1 MEMHQPQQLMES
13 YYAVYNSEQ
22 EEVDTD
28 LYEQVVEYLVSEGYV
43 EDVEEADAL
52 IEELS
57 DDEID
62 GIIDEANRGDDYAT
76 RGLPDS
82 HARMIKQKRR
92 NADFNAGATHKRAL
106 RLNPAQ
112 RGELNR
118 MSSAEDVAARY
129 DSITRQR
136 SNRNT
141 RGRNSMRE
149 QLDTYDLVLDY
160 LMTEGFADDESAATQ
175 IMAHM
180 SDEWR
185 DEIVEAKMEAGKS
198 EYEKNRIRGERYAD
212 SIGRIEDYKKMGS
225 SAPNWVAAQRRR
237 NTKANR
243 GIRG

>member
-1 MEMHQPQQLMES
+1 MHQPQQLMES

-52 IEELS
+52 IEEL
-57 DDEID
+57 DEEVIDEILD
-62 GIIDEANRGDDYAT
+62 QVYNEGKNQDNLKPLQKIRIRNQDPSLVMPPGQQTAERRSYHKAGRGIKKEKGTKSAFGT
-76 RGLPDS
+76 L
-82 HARMIKQKRR
+82 RR
-92 NADFNAGATHKRAL
+92 IGGPYN
-106 RLNPAQ
+106 
-112 RGELNR
+112 
-118 MSSAEDVAARY
+118 
-129 DSITRQR
+129 
-136 SNRNT
+136 
-141 RGRNSMRE
+141 E

-198 EYEKNRIRGERYAD
+198 ESEKKDIRGQRYAD
-212 SIGRIEDYKKMGS
+212 SIGRGEDYRRMGS